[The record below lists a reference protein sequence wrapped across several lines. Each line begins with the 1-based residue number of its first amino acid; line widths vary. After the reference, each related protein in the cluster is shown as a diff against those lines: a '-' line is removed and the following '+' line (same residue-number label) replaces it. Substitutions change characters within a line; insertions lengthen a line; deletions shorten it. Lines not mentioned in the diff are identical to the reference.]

1 MHTEEVAQ
9 ASLSDYE
16 TERGKPT
23 PSKHHAILQSNLL
36 FGIRLKYDKR
46 WSVLSEVAL
55 QMGDQY
61 RTPDLAIY
69 PKMPWGQEE
78 MRMTQMPVGVVEIL
92 SPSQT
97 LDDLAQKRQSYFDAG
112 VQSYWLVLPDLQS
125 VYVFQNTEEYEVFTH
140 RDVLKDRVLDIELD
154 LREMFA

>member
-9 ASLSDYE
+9 ALLSDYE
-16 TERGKPT
+16 MERGKPM
-23 PSKHHAILQSNLL
+23 PGKHHAILQSNLL

-55 QMGDQY
+55 QMGDRY

-97 LDDLAQKRQSYFDAG
+97 LDDLTQKRQSYFDAG

-125 VYVFQNTEEYEVFTH
+125 VYVFRSAEDYEVFTH